1 MNQTDS
7 VEPSAKEPLA
17 EKKTS
22 KANHWARLA
31 ALLFLIMAV
40 SGFLRFY
47 GALSQRAVLLR
58 YGLTLCQYRYLM
70 VAGLAY
76 GILNLSAFV
85 LILIRSRLQLIG
97 AWIVAFLSVAY
108 YWFERFVLWAPE
120 QRSGNILFMILL
132 HLALLLVLIFF
143 WLVERKHAA
152 KSEQP

>member
-1 MNQTDS
+1 MSQTDR
-7 VEPSAKEPLA
+7 VRQPETEAKA

-22 KANHWARLA
+22 YANHWARLA
-31 ALLFLIMAV
+31 ALLFLFMAV
-40 SGFLRFY
+40 SGFMRFY
-47 GALSQRAVLLR
+47 GALSQGSVLIEF
-58 YGLTLCQYRYLM
+58 GLTPCQHRYLII
-70 VAGLAY
+70 AGLAY
-76 GILNLSAFV
+76 GIINLGTFV
-85 LILIRSRLQLIG
+85 LILMRYRMRVLG